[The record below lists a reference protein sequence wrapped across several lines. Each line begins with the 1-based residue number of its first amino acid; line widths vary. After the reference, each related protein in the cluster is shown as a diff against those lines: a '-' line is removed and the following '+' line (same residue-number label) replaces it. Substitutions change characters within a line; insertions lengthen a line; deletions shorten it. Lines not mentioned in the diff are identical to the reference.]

1 MKILSI
7 SCGNRVDLV
16 RGPGFVHR
24 AAKLFQ
30 CAIHTAWLA
39 GDADLAAVV
48 DEFVGKLDPVVF
60 WDYFLQVF
68 LDVDGVGGL
77 GEFEAA
83 GEPKY
88 MCVNNYAGGDAVP
101 AA

>member
-1 MKILSI
+1 M
-7 SCGNRVDLV
+7 RT
-16 RGPGFVHR
+16 PGLIHSV
-24 AAKLFQ
+24 AELLQ
-30 CAIHTAWLA
+30 CAIHTTGFA

-60 WDYFLQVF
+60 WDYFLEIF
-68 LDVDGVGGL
+68 FYVDGVVGF

-88 MCVNNYAGGDAVP
+88 MCVNNYA
-101 AA
+101 